1 MIWLETRIN
10 IDFDKRTVTPGVAG
24 SSPVRSAKEFKS
36 LIAQR
41 AIRLFRLR
49 YVSAFFVCFFIPKGQ
64 AISPCP
70 SG

>member
-1 MIWLETRIN
+1 
-10 IDFDKRTVTPGVAG
+10 
-24 SSPVRSAKEFKS
+24 
-36 LIAQR
+36 
-41 AIRLFRLR
+41 LR